1 MLTIVS
7 KVAVML
13 IMIVVGYYIA
23 KKGVFTERGT
33 SEINTLLLQIVTPCL
48 IINSFITSEDDLQ
61 PMELLMAVG
70 TSALAI
76 FLSLG
81 LSYGFFRK
89 EPPQRQ
95 KVLRFATIF
104 SNAGFMGLPLVEGI
118 VGDKGVIY
126 GSFFIVVFNLICWTY
141 GFRMMSGGQ
150 RMSWKVLLLNPGIIG
165 LIFGLVPAV
174 KASKLNPIE
183 ALRRE

>member
-1 MLTIVS
+1 MEAMLTIVS

-23 KKGVFTERGT
+23 KKGIFTEWGT

-81 LSYGFFRK
+81 LSYGFSARSRPSGRRCCAL
-89 EPPQRQ
+89 PPSS
-95 KVLRFATIF
+95 AT
-104 SNAGFMGLPLVEGI
+104 
-118 VGDKGVIY
+118 
-126 GSFFIVVFNLICWTY
+126 
-141 GFRMMSGGQ
+141 R
-150 RMSWKVLLLNPGIIG
+150 
-165 LIFGLVPAV
+165 
-174 KASKLNPIE
+174 
-183 ALRRE
+183 ALWACPW